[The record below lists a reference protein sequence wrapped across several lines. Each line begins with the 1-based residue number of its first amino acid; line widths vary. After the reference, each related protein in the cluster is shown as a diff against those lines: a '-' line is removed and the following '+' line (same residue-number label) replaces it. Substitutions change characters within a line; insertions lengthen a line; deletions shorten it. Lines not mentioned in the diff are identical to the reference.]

1 LHGIDIDLNA
11 MPDAALTL
19 AVVACFA
26 QGPTIIRNVANLRFK
41 ETDRLQALKTELEKL
56 GATVTLSDTDIKVDP
71 PAKVEPARITTYD
84 DHRMA
89 MSFAVAG
96 LRVPGIVIENPDC
109 VAKTFPSFWERLE
122 SLG

>member
-1 LHGIDIDLNA
+1 
-11 MPDAALTL
+11 M
-19 AVVACFA
+19 
-26 QGPTIIRNVANLRFK
+26 
-41 ETDRLQALKTELEKL
+41 QALKTELEKL
-56 GATVTLSDTDIKVDP
+56 GARVSLTETDIQIEP
-71 PAKVEPARITTYD
+71 PTKVEPARIATYD

-109 VAKTFPSFWERLE
+109 VGKTFPGFWERLE

>member
-1 LHGIDIDLNA
+1 
-11 MPDAALTL
+11 M
-19 AVVACFA
+19 
-26 QGPTIIRNVANLRFK
+26 
-41 ETDRLQALKTELEKL
+41 DRK
-56 GATVTLSDTDIKVDP
+56 ATVSLTENDILIEP
-71 PAKVEPARITTYD
+71 PAKVEPARIATYD

-109 VAKTFPSFWERLE
+109 VGKTFPSFWDRLE

>member
-1 LHGIDIDLNA
+1 
-11 MPDAALTL
+11 M
-19 AVVACFA
+19 
-26 QGPTIIRNVANLRFK
+26 
-41 ETDRLQALKTELEKL
+41 QALKTELEKL
-56 GATVTLSDTDIKVDP
+56 GATVSLTETDLQIEP
-71 PAKVEPARITTYD
+71 PAKVEPARIATYD

-109 VAKTFPSFWERLE
+109 VGKTFPSFWERLE